1 MAIQVLWGLPWLF
14 DELAVIVLLNVHVVS
29 VNASLVENNNY
40 NQKKIKIDQLSHEAL
55 STVDEIV

>member
-1 MAIQVLWGLPWLF
+1 M
-14 DELAVIVLLNVHVVS
+14 IVLLNVHVVS